1 MKLKIE
7 NFERLAGLWDN
18 ERMIISEVTQWGD
31 RYTFQICEVGSQDT
45 KMVHLRRE
53 ATVGERG
60 DIAFE
65 FLNKEYRTV
74 GHTVTLGYI
83 RDMKNMAHAL
93 GIQLGTVKPNGMI

>member
-7 NFERLAGLWDN
+7 NFRLLLGLWEDQ
-18 ERMIISEVTQWGD
+18 RMVISDVTQWGD
-31 RYTFQICEVGSQDT
+31 RYTFQICEVGSQNT
-45 KMVHLRRE
+45 KIVHLRRE

-65 FLNKEYRTV
+65 LLNKDLKTA

-83 RDMKNMAHAL
+83 RDMKNMAQAL
-93 GIQLGTVKPNGMI
+93 GIQLGTVKPG